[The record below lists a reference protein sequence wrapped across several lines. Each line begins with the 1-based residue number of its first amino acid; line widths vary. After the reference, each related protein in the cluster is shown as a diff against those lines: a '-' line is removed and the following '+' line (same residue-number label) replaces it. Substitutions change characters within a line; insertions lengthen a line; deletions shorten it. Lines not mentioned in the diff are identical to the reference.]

1 MNQIFVKPP
10 EVQFWAIFSE
20 FHSSPELLGL
30 FLKNWASL
38 LFLVYDENHAN
49 KWWAN
54 SEILRWEQMDGQMNR
69 WTNRWTDRRDYKQL
83 DEQRTDGRAEE
94 QMDKQMNR
102 WTSRWTSRWTD
113 GRADEQ
119 IDEQTNRIKF
129 TEHFR
134 RQRCPTNRKTGEKWV
149 KLVALKISLHFHEI
163 LEK

>member
-1 MNQIFVKPP
+1 MAFAESQKTVSTFIFKLKKYLRMNQIFVKPP

-30 FLKNWASL
+30 FKKNWAPL

-54 SEILRWEQMDGQMNR
+54 SETLRWEQMDGQMNW

-83 DEQRTDGRAEE
+83 DEQMNGWTSRGTDGQTDE

-102 WTSRWTSRWTD
+102 WTSRWTD

-119 IDEQTNRIKF
+119 NQIHRTFSSATVSNK
-129 TEHFR
+129 
-134 RQRCPTNRKTGEKWV
+134 
-149 KLVALKISLHFHEI
+149 
-163 LEK
+163 

>member
-30 FLKNWASL
+30 FKKNWAPL

-54 SEILRWEQMDGQMNR
+54 SETLRWEQMDGQMNR

-83 DEQRTDGRAEE
+83 DEQMNGWTSRGTDGQTDE

-102 WTSRWTSRWTD
+102 
-113 GRADEQ
+113 
-119 IDEQTNRIKF
+119 
-129 TEHFR
+129 
-134 RQRCPTNRKTGEKWV
+134 
-149 KLVALKISLHFHEI
+149 
-163 LEK
+163 

>member
-1 MNQIFVKPP
+1 MAFAESQKTVSTFIFKLKKYLRMNQIFVKPP

-30 FLKNWASL
+30 FKKNWAPL

-54 SEILRWEQMDGQMNR
+54 SETLRWEQMDGQMNR

-83 DEQRTDGRAEE
+83 DEQMNGWTSRGTDGQTDE

-102 WTSRWTSRWTD
+102 WTSRWTDRRT
-113 GRADEQ
+113 DEQ
-119 IDEQTNRIKF
+119 NQIHRTFSSATVSNK
-129 TEHFR
+129 
-134 RQRCPTNRKTGEKWV
+134 
-149 KLVALKISLHFHEI
+149 
-163 LEK
+163 